1 MTPSKC
7 PLRDCLYGA
16 LDVVEGHSDFLHL
29 PTVDLD
35 CNRLFLD
42 HLRGSDPGALHVV
55 IADQAGFHLR
65 PGDTRLPEGVFIV
78 PLPPYSP
85 ELNLCEQFWDILKDT
100 EGFAN
105 GLFDSIDKLRAAL
118 LPGLRRFGEDA
129 GKVLPLA
136 GRPWFHAQANASAKT

>member
-7 PLRDCLYGA
+7 PLRDCLYAA
-16 LDVVEGHSDFLHL
+16 LDVVERHAEFLHL

-35 CNRLFLD
+35 CNRLLLD
-42 HLRGSDPGALHVV
+42 
-55 IADQAGFHLR
+55 HLR

-85 ELNLCEQFWDILKDT
+85 ELNPCEQFWDILKDT

-118 LPGLRRFGEDA
+118 LPGLSRFGEDA
-129 GKVLPLA
+129 GKVLPLV
-136 GRPWFHAQANASAKT
+136 GRPWLHAQANDSAKT